1 MRDKVTRNVSFNSP
15 GGTDGKNSKSYRI
28 NLPADMVKQLGVT
41 EEDRAVELEFLD
53 GSIIIRKK

>member
-15 GGTDGKNSKSYRI
+15 GGTAGKSSKSYRI